1 MSLLTSSGNGYDHI
15 GWRGLLRAAL
25 VVWLMPGAFGAL
37 LVGLQWLAGTRD
49 LGTGWR
55 TLWTYSVLLLA
66 TPLLSWA
73 ALIIAAPFVKVLT
86 IRGWFGWLPAL
97 LLGMA
102 IGAGLTVLTRTD
114 LALSMAAVWVLGL
127 RLVLGRWHPDAFVPA
142 PGAV

>member
-25 VVWLMPGAFGAL
+25 LVWLMPGAFGAL

-49 LGTGWR
+49 IGTGWR
-55 TLWTYSVLLLA
+55 TLWTYSV
-66 TPLLSWA
+66 
-73 ALIIAAPFVKVLT
+73 
-86 IRGWFGWLPAL
+86 L